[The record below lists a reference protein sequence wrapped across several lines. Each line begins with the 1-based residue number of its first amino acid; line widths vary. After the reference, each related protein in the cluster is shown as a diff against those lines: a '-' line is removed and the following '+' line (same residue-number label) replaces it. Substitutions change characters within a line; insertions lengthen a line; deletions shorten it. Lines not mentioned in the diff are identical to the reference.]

1 MIEFLAKFLSIIIIV
16 LAIPI
21 IVFILSKVQMLGW
34 LSAIDSLGKSA
45 LKKLINQQQQKGEL
59 NEKRKAQ
66 EEKRK

>member
-34 LSAIDSLGKSA
+34 LSAIDSLGKTA

>member
-1 MIEFLAKFLSIIIIV
+1 MIESFAKFLSIIIIV

-34 LSAIDSLGKSA
+34 LSAIDSLGKTA

>member
-1 MIEFLAKFLSIIIIV
+1 MIESFAKFLSIIIIV

-34 LSAIDSLGKSA
+34 LSAIDSLGKTT

>member
-1 MIEFLAKFLSIIIIV
+1 MIESFAKFLSIIIIV

-34 LSAIDSLGKSA
+34 LSAIDSLGKAA

>member
-1 MIEFLAKFLSIIIIV
+1 MIESFAKFLSIIIIV

-34 LSAIDSLGKSA
+34 LSAIDSLGKTA
-45 LKKLINQQQQKGEL
+45 LKKLNQQQQKGEL

>member
-34 LSAIDSLGKSA
+34 LSAIDSLGRTA

>member
-34 LSAIDSLGKSA
+34 LSAIDSLGKAA

>member
-1 MIEFLAKFLSIIIIV
+1 MIESFAKFLSIIIIV

>member
-1 MIEFLAKFLSIIIIV
+1 MIESFAKFLSIIIIV

-34 LSAIDSLGKSA
+34 LSAIDSLGRTA